1 MPACAPTKLIVNV
14 CVVDVV
20 VSVTAMSVKP

>member
-1 MPACAPTKLIVNV
+1 MTNV

-20 VSVTAMSVKP
+20 WTRMFP